1 MSWFEAE
8 ISARLP
14 ISCFKAMPPSPAI
27 YETRLGKYA
36 IVQADT
42 PAHGTV
48 NFGILLQDPHT
59 DALHVRLRRDLESL
73 ADEEDL
79 EVLSALGDDL
89 AQKAQELGAEKLF
102 DYLEDTLSGAIR
114 ITDREEVLVSDFDRA
129 LDRLYRKNVP
139 SNVLE
144 FRTHLPKY
152 SLRAAAGKFLE
163 NREITAEGWVETP
176 EDLRLGPDMFVAEI
190 SGQSMEPVIPDGS
203 LCVFRY
209 GVTGSRQGRL
219 VLAEDLETG
228 GNNRYAVKRYQSTKL
243 ATADQDTDDAWRHSR
258 IRLESLNPEYPSW
271 DLDPEEAKYRILAEF
286 VRVLD

>member
-1 MSWFEAE
+1 
-8 ISARLP
+8 
-14 ISCFKAMPPSPAI
+14 MPTSPALSV
-27 YETRLGKYA
+27 TRLGKYS
-36 IVQADT
+36 IVEADT

-48 NFGILLQDPHT
+48 NLGVLLQDT
-59 DALHVRLRRDLESL
+59 EADALYLRLRRDLELL

-79 EVLSALGDDL
+79 ELLRALAEDL
-89 AQKAQELGAEKLF
+89 AQKAREMGAGKLF

-114 ITDREEVLVSDFDRA
+114 ITDREELLVSDFDRA
-129 LDRLYRKNVP
+129 LDRLYLKNVP

-163 NREITAEGWVETP
+163 NQEVTAEGWIEAP

-190 SGQSMEPVIPDGS
+190 VGHSMEPVIPDGS

-219 VLAEDLETG
+219 VLAENLETG
-228 GNNRYAVKRYQSTKL
+228 GNDRYAVKRYQSQKSDSGSGEL
-243 ATADQDTDDAWRHSR
+243 DTGAWRHEW
-258 IRLESLNPEYPSW
+258 IRLESLNREYPDW
-271 DLDPEEAKYRILAEF
+271 NLDPDEEKYRILAEF
-286 VRVLD
+286 VQVLD